1 MKKQGRMF
9 DCVICMIFG
18 ILMLV
23 IGLLPL
29 ILASANVMP
38 SVNDE
43 DDWNTLSIFAVV
55 FSIVGIVF
63 LISYFVYLF
72 RYLKT
77 KKVIEN
83 GKKGICIIKDYDH
96 FGGRYRKS
104 YFMIV
109 SYQGESGLKWE
120 SKLQCDFECLTK
132 YPKGTKIECLIYG
145 DDCYVDIHNIKVV
158 KELDI

>member
-43 DDWNTLSIFAVV
+43 DDWNTLTISAVV
-55 FSIVGIVF
+55 FSIVDIVF

-96 FGGRYRKS
+96 FGGRYRTS
-104 YFMIV
+104 YF
-109 SYQGESGLKWE
+109 
-120 SKLQCDFECLTK
+120 
-132 YPKGTKIECLIYG
+132 IY
-145 DDCYVDIHNIKVV
+145 
-158 KELDI
+158 